1 MRPLYLIF
9 FTLTYAYNASEEA
22 AGYLNKVYRDT
33 VSGSDQDIYTLLD
46 IYYEERQLVNGFVY
60 NSVLLL
66 NNTLSSSLSLHY
78 LKTWTDFNNSKFEL
92 LEHSNP
98 RFESIEDGEMG
109 YITESML
116 TFLRKNDVNFTAKHL
131 NKQTVKVTPV
141 IDMTNPNQ
149 TFPEEVEITLFT
161 AETLLNDKVYHS
173 NLVLNSTGSKH
184 AYVWQVAT
192 LETIAERETMDRLKL
207 KVTLLIAIVL
217 CFILASSLT
226 YLFIYIYYRRK
237 NTIPCV
243 RNNEEKARLTF
254 NMAA

>member
-1 MRPLYLIF
+1 MRYLYLLF
-9 FTLTYAYNASEEA
+9 LTLTYAFNASEEA
-22 AGYLNKVYRDT
+22 SGYLNKVYRDT
-33 VSGSDQDIYTLLD
+33 VSGSDQDIYSLLD

-60 NSVLLL
+60 KSVLLL
-66 NNTLSSSLSLHY
+66 NNTLSNSLSLHY
-78 LKTWTDFNNSKFEL
+78 LKSWTDFNNSKFEL
-92 LEHSNP
+92 LEHTSP
-98 RFESIEDGEMG
+98 KFESIEEGEMG

-116 TFLRKNDVNFTAKHL
+116 TFLNINNLNFTAKHL

-141 IDMTNPNQ
+141 IDISNPNQ
-149 TFPEEVEITLFT
+149 TAPEEVEITLFT

-173 NLVLNSTGSKH
+173 NLVLNSTGAKH
-184 AYVWQVAT
+184 AYVWQIAT
-192 LETIAERETMDRLKL
+192 LETIAEKETMDRLKL
-207 KVTLLIAIVL
+207 KVTLLIAIIL

-226 YLFIYIYYRRK
+226 YVFIYIYYRRK

>member
-1 MRPLYLIF
+1 M
-9 FTLTYAYNASEEA
+9 
-22 AGYLNKVYRDT
+22 YRDT

-46 IYYEERQLVNGFVY
+46 IYYEELQLVNGFVY
-60 NSVLLL
+60 KSVLLL

-78 LKTWTDFNNSKFEL
+78 LKSWTDFNNSKFEL
-92 LEHSNP
+92 LEHTNP
-98 RFESIEDGEMG
+98 KFESIEDGEMG
-109 YITESML
+109 FITESML
-116 TFLRKNDVNFTAKHL
+116 TSLKKNDLNFTAKHL
-131 NKQTVKVTPV
+131 NKQTVKVIPA
-141 IDMTNPNQ
+141 IDIGSYNQ
-149 TFPEEVEITLFT
+149 TSPEEIEITLFT

-173 NLVLNSTGSKH
+173 NLVLNSTGIKH
-184 AYVWQVAT
+184 AYVWEIAT
-192 LETIAERETMDRLKL
+192 LETIAEKETMNRLKL
-207 KVTLLIAIVL
+207 KVTLLIAIIL